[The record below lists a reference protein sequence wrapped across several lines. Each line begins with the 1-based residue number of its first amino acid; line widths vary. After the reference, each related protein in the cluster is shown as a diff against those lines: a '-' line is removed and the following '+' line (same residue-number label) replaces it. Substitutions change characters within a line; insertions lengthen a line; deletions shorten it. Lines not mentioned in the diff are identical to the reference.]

1 MIPDLEGHFRRQT
14 RPQRAELTQ
23 VAIAAA
29 TDGIPTIGPVLG
41 NLLALLAQ
49 FGGARRVLDLGA
61 GNGYSTLYLA
71 DGMAGEGEIV
81 ALESDPR
88 RAVAA
93 RQNLAGCGVKTNVL
107 IGAAQ
112 EVLPGLVAP
121 FDLILLDIDKAD
133 YLDALEHCAR
143 LLRPGGLLVADNTGF
158 ADAEPFNA
166 ALAADQRFRSVNL
179 LCLLPGHSP
188 EQDGVALA
196 VRL

>member
-1 MIPDLEGHFRRQT
+1 MISDLDAYFRRQT

-29 TDGIPTIGPVLG
+29 ADGIPAIGPQLG
-41 NLLALLAQ
+41 HLLTLLAQ
-49 FGGARRVLDLGA
+49 FGGVRRALDLGA
-61 GNGYSTLYLA
+61 GNGYSALYLA
-71 DGMAGEGEIV
+71 DGMAAGGEIV
-81 ALESDPR
+81 ALEQNPA
-88 RAVAA
+88 RAIAA
-93 RQNLAGCGVKTNVL
+93 RQNLAGAPVKTSVL

-112 EVLPGLVAP
+112 EVLMGLAP
-121 FDLILLDIDKAD
+121 AFDLILLDIDKAD
-133 YLDALEHCAR
+133 YLFTLDHCAR

-166 ALAADQRFRSVNL
+166 ALLADARFRSVNL

-196 VRL
+196 VRQ

>member
-1 MIPDLEGHFRRQT
+1 MITDLEGYFRRQA
-14 RPQRAELTQ
+14 RPQRAQLTQ

-29 TDGIPTIGPVLG
+29 SDDIPTIGPVLG

-49 FGGARRVLDLGA
+49 FGGVRRALDLGA
-61 GNGYSTLYLA
+61 GNGYSALYLA
-71 DGMAGEGEIV
+71 DGMVSGGDIV
-81 ALESDPR
+81 ALEQDPS
-88 RAVAA
+88 RAIAA
-93 RQNLAGCGVKTNVL
+93 RQNLAGTGVKTSVL

-112 EVLPGLVAP
+112 EVLMGLSPP
-121 FDLILLDIDKAD
+121 FDLILLDIEKSD
-133 YLDALEHCAR
+133 YLHALDHCAR

-166 ALAADQRFRSVNL
+166 ALSADARFRSVNL